1 MLRKKLKIDL
11 GELQLLRQPMSGQ
24 EIRRRLKKGL
34 QGKNLEGA
42 SLAETVLTGVL
53 IESLKGM
60 RMTTQA

>member
-11 GELQLLRQPMSGQ
+11 GELQLLRQQMSGQ
-24 EIRRRLKKGL
+24 EIRQRLKKGL
-34 QGKNLEGA
+34 QGKNLEEA

-53 IESLKGM
+53 IESLQGM